1 MSTEAGPNSMKG
13 RLNWNL
19 PRVKALIKEEKDA
32 ETIMA
37 ETGIKIEPLRAIV
50 GAMSQQ
56 DKQFYRIKGL
66 FKEDKLQR

>member
-1 MSTEAGPNSMKG
+1 MER

-19 PRVKALIKEEKDA
+19 SRVKSLIKEEKDT

-56 DKQFYRIKGL
+56 DKKFYRIKGL
-66 FKEDKLQR
+66 FKEDKPER